1 MNTSF
6 YIARRYLMSKS
17 SNNAINVMSFL
28 AAFGVFVS
36 AAALFVVLSGF
47 AGLKDYT
54 LEFVSYASPDLKV
67 EASLGKNFEL
77 SEDDYKELSS
87 LSDFSSVHK
96 AVQERVLVTTDKNSQ
111 IVLLT
116 GVGGA
121 FPETTIDSLLVKGR
135 WFVENEKEL
144 VVGWGVGNNLG
155 LEVFGNINTP
165 VVFAPKPGSGQILS
179 VDSAFNRSSFLTV
192 GVFELNEE
200 TNNLEVFT
208 SLVAAQKLLGYN
220 SRQITSLNFNFNE
233 SVQENTATEKIKN
246 ILGGSFVYK
255 NRLAQHDTLY
265 KMLNTERAAVYLI
278 FTLVVVIA
286 LFNVIGALIMMILE
300 KRSDLNVLVGLGL
313 LKSQISKV
321 FFYQGLLISV
331 TGSLLGIFFGFFLV
345 LLQDYFSLFMITPL
359 LAYPVSLSVNTFL
372 VVFITVVL
380 LGGLASRIAS
390 SQVVKV
396 LRSKA

>member
-155 LEVFGNINTP
+155 LEVFDNINTP

-208 SLVAAQKLLGYN
+208 SLVVAQKLLGCN
-220 SRQITSLNFNFNE
+220 LPAIIT
-233 SVQENTATEKIKN
+233 
-246 ILGGSFVYK
+246 
-255 NRLAQHDTLY
+255 
-265 KMLNTERAAVYLI
+265 
-278 FTLVVVIA
+278 
-286 LFNVIGALIMMILE
+286 
-300 KRSDLNVLVGLGL
+300 
-313 LKSQISKV
+313 
-321 FFYQGLLISV
+321 
-331 TGSLLGIFFGFFLV
+331 
-345 LLQDYFSLFMITPL
+345 
-359 LAYPVSLSVNTFL
+359 
-372 VVFITVVL
+372 
-380 LGGLASRIAS
+380 
-390 SQVVKV
+390 
-396 LRSKA
+396 

>member
-1 MNTSF
+1 
-6 YIARRYLMSKS
+6 
-17 SNNAINVMSFL
+17 MSFL

-67 EASLGKNFEL
+67 EASLGKSFQV
-77 SEDDYKELSS
+77 SGDDYKELSS

-96 AVQERVLVTTDKNSQ
+96 AVQERVLVATDKNSQ

-121 FPETTIDSLLVKGR
+121 FPESTIDSLLVKGR
-135 WFVENEKEL
+135 WIAENEKEL
-144 VVGWGVGNNLG
+144 VVGWGVGNSLG
-155 LEVFGNINTP
+155 LEVFDNINTP
-165 VVFAPKPGSGQILS
+165 VVFAPKPGSGQVLS

-200 TNNLEVFT
+200 ANNLEAFT
-208 SLVAAQKLLGYN
+208 SLVAAQKLLGYDKL
-220 SRQITSLNFNFNE
+220 QVTSLNFYFDDNTK
-233 SVQENTATEKIKN
+233 ENVAIAKIKN
-246 ILGGSFVYK
+246 ILGDSFIYK

-278 FTLVVVIA
+278 FTLVIIIA
-286 LFNVIGALIMMILE
+286 LFNVVGALIMMILE
-300 KRSDLNVLVGLGL
+300 KRNDLKVLVGLGL

-331 TGSLLGIFFGFFLV
+331 TGSVLGMLFGFFLV
-345 LLQDYFSLFMITPL
+345 LLQDSFSLFMITPL
-359 LAYPVSLSVNTFL
+359 LAYPVSVSANTFM
-372 VVFITVVL
+372 VVFVTVVL
-380 LGGLASRIAS
+380 LGGLASKIAS
-390 SQVVKV
+390 SQVVKA
-396 LRSKA
+396 LRSKD

>member
-1 MNTSF
+1 
-6 YIARRYLMSKS
+6 MSKS

-67 EASLGKNFEL
+67 EASLGKSFQV
-77 SEDDYKELSS
+77 SGDDYKELSS

-96 AVQERVLVTTDKNSQ
+96 AVQERVLVATDKNSQ

-121 FPETTIDSLLVKGR
+121 FPESTIDSLLVKGR
-135 WFVENEKEL
+135 WIAENEKEL
-144 VVGWGVGNNLG
+144 VVGWGVGNSLG
-155 LEVFGNINTP
+155 LEVFDNINTP
-165 VVFAPKPGSGQILS
+165 VVFAPKPGSGQVLS

-200 TNNLEVFT
+200 ANNLEAFT
-208 SLVAAQKLLGYN
+208 SLVAAQKLLGYDKL
-220 SRQITSLNFNFNE
+220 QVTSLNFYFDDNTK
-233 SVQENTATEKIKN
+233 ENVAIAKIKN
-246 ILGGSFVYK
+246 ILGDSFIYK

-278 FTLVVVIA
+278 FTLVIIIA
-286 LFNVIGALIMMILE
+286 LFNVVGALIMMILE
-300 KRSDLNVLVGLGL
+300 KRNDLKVLVGLGL

-331 TGSLLGIFFGFFLV
+331 TGSVLGMLFGFFLV
-345 LLQDYFSLFMITPL
+345 LLQDSFSLFMITPL
-359 LAYPVSLSVNTFL
+359 LAYPVSVSANTFM
-372 VVFITVVL
+372 VVFVTVVL
-380 LGGLASRIAS
+380 LGGLASKIAS
-390 SQVVKV
+390 SQVVKA
-396 LRSKA
+396 LRSKD

>member
-1 MNTSF
+1 
-6 YIARRYLMSKS
+6 
-17 SNNAINVMSFL
+17 MSFL

-67 EASLGKNFEL
+67 EASLGKSFQVSN
-77 SEDDYKELSS
+77 DDYKELSS

-96 AVQERVLVTTDKNSQ
+96 TVQERVLVATDKNSQ

-121 FPETTIDSLLVKGR
+121 FPESTIDSLLVKGR
-135 WFVENEKEL
+135 WIAENEKEL
-144 VVGWGVGNNLG
+144 VVGWGVGNSLG
-155 LEVFGNINTP
+155 LEVFDNINTP
-165 VVFAPKPGSGQILS
+165 VVFAPKPGSGQVLS

-200 TNNLEVFT
+200 ANNLEAFT
-208 SLVAAQKLLGYN
+208 SLVAAQKLLGYDKL
-220 SRQITSLNFNFNE
+220 QVTSLNFYFDDNTK
-233 SVQENTATEKIKN
+233 ENVAIAKIKN
-246 ILGGSFVYK
+246 ILGDSFIYK

-278 FTLVVVIA
+278 FTLVIIIA
-286 LFNVIGALIMMILE
+286 LFNVVGALIMMILE
-300 KRSDLNVLVGLGL
+300 KRNDLKVLVGLGL
-313 LKSQISKV
+313 LKSEISKV

-331 TGSLLGIFFGFFLV
+331 TGSVLGMLFGFFLV
-345 LLQDYFSLFMITPL
+345 LLQDSFSLFMITPL
-359 LAYPVSLSVNTFL
+359 LAYPVSVSANTFV
-372 VVFITVVL
+372 VVFVTVVL
-380 LGGLASRIAS
+380 LGGLASKIAS
-390 SQVVKV
+390 SQVVKA
-396 LRSKA
+396 LRSKD

>member
-1 MNTSF
+1 
-6 YIARRYLMSKS
+6 MSKS

-67 EASLGKNFEL
+67 EASLGKSFQVSN
-77 SEDDYKELSS
+77 DDYKELSS

-96 AVQERVLVTTDKNSQ
+96 AVQERVLVATDKNSQ

-121 FPETTIDSLLVKGR
+121 FPESTIDSLLVKGR
-135 WFVENEKEL
+135 WIAENEKEL
-144 VVGWGVGNNLG
+144 VVGWGVGNSLG
-155 LEVFGNINTP
+155 LEVFDNINTP
-165 VVFAPKPGSGQILS
+165 VVFAPKPGSGQVLS

-200 TNNLEVFT
+200 ANNLEAFT
-208 SLVAAQKLLGYN
+208 SLVAAQKLLGYDKL
-220 SRQITSLNFNFNE
+220 QVTSLNFYFDDNTKE
-233 SVQENTATEKIKN
+233 SVAIAKIKN
-246 ILGGSFVYK
+246 ILGDSFIYK

-278 FTLVVVIA
+278 FTLVIIIA
-286 LFNVIGALIMMILE
+286 LFNVVGALIMMILE
-300 KRSDLNVLVGLGL
+300 KRNDLKVLVGLGL
-313 LKSQISKV
+313 LKSEISKV

-331 TGSLLGIFFGFFLV
+331 TGSVLGMLFGFFLV
-345 LLQDYFSLFMITPL
+345 LLQDSFSLFMITPL
-359 LAYPVSLSVNTFL
+359 LAYPVSVSANTFM
-372 VVFITVVL
+372 VVFVTVVL
-380 LGGLASRIAS
+380 LGGLASKIAS
-390 SQVVKV
+390 SQVVKA
-396 LRSKA
+396 LRSKD

>member
-1 MNTSF
+1 
-6 YIARRYLMSKS
+6 
-17 SNNAINVMSFL
+17 MSFL

-67 EASLGKNFEL
+67 ETSLGKSFQV
-77 SEDDYKELSS
+77 SSDDYKELSS

-96 AVQERVLVTTDKNSQ
+96 AVQERVLVATDKNSQ

-116 GVGGA
+116 GVDGA
-121 FPETTIDSLLVKGR
+121 FPESTIDSLLVKGR
-135 WFVENEKEL
+135 WIAENEKEL
-144 VVGWGVGNNLG
+144 VVGWGVGNSLG
-155 LEVFGNINTP
+155 LEVFDNINTP
-165 VVFAPKPGSGQILS
+165 VVFAPKPGSGQVLS

-200 TNNLEVFT
+200 ANNLEAFT
-208 SLVAAQKLLGYN
+208 SLVAAQKLLGYDKL
-220 SRQITSLNFNFNE
+220 QVTSLNFYFDDNTK
-233 SVQENTATEKIKN
+233 ENVAIAKIKN
-246 ILGGSFVYK
+246 ILGDSFIYK

-278 FTLVVVIA
+278 FTLVIIIA
-286 LFNVIGALIMMILE
+286 LFNVVGALIMMILE
-300 KRSDLNVLVGLGL
+300 KRNDLKVLVGLGL

-331 TGSLLGIFFGFFLV
+331 TGSVLGMLFGFFLV

-359 LAYPVSLSVNTFL
+359 LAYPVSVSANTFM
-372 VVFITVVL
+372 VVFVTVVL
-380 LGGLASRIAS
+380 LGGLASKIAS
-390 SQVVKV
+390 SQAVKA
-396 LRSKA
+396 LRSKD

>member
-1 MNTSF
+1 
-6 YIARRYLMSKS
+6 MSKS

-47 AGLKDYT
+47 AGLKDYA

-67 EASLGKNFEL
+67 EASLGKSFQL

-96 AVQERVLVTTDKNSQ
+96 AVQERVLVATDKNSQ

-116 GVGGA
+116 GVDGA

-135 WFVENEKEL
+135 WFAENEKEL

-155 LEVFGNINTP
+155 LEIFDNINTP
-165 VVFAPKPGSGQILS
+165 VVFAPKPGSGQVLS

-200 TNNLEVFT
+200 ANNLEAFT
-208 SLVAAQKLLGYN
+208 SLVASQKLLGYN
-220 SRQITSLNFNFNE
+220 KLQITSLNFYFDDNTKE
-233 SVQENTATEKIKN
+233 SVAIEKIKT
-246 ILGGSFVYK
+246 ILGGSFIYK

-278 FTLVVVIA
+278 FTFVIIIA
-286 LFNVIGALIMMILE
+286 LFNVVGALIMMILE
-300 KRSDLNVLVGLGL
+300 KRNDLKVLVGLGL

-331 TGSLLGIFFGFFLV
+331 TGSVLGILFGFFLV
-345 LLQDYFSLFMITPL
+345 LLQDSFSLFMITPL
-359 LAYPVSLSVNTFL
+359 LAYPVSVSANTFG
-372 VVFITVVL
+372 VVFVTVVL
-380 LGGLASRIAS
+380 LGGLASKTAS
-390 SQVVKV
+390 SQAVKA
-396 LRSKA
+396 LRSKD

>member
-1 MNTSF
+1 
-6 YIARRYLMSKS
+6 MSKS

-67 EASLGKNFEL
+67 EASLGKSFQV
-77 SEDDYKELSS
+77 SGDDYKELSS

-96 AVQERVLVTTDKNSQ
+96 AVQERVLVATDKNSQ

-121 FPETTIDSLLVKGR
+121 FPESTIDSLLVKGR
-135 WFVENEKEL
+135 WIAENEKEL
-144 VVGWGVGNNLG
+144 VVGWGVGNSLG
-155 LEVFGNINTP
+155 LEVFDNINTP
-165 VVFAPKPGSGQILS
+165 VVFAPKPGSGQVLS

-200 TNNLEVFT
+200 ANNLEAFT
-208 SLVAAQKLLGYN
+208 SLVAAQKLLGYDKL
-220 SRQITSLNFNFNE
+220 QVTSLNFYFDDNTK
-233 SVQENTATEKIKN
+233 ENVAIAKIKN
-246 ILGGSFVYK
+246 ILGDSFIYK

-278 FTLVVVIA
+278 FTLVIIIA
-286 LFNVIGALIMMILE
+286 LFNVVGALIMMILE
-300 KRSDLNVLVGLGL
+300 KRNDLKVLVGLGL

-331 TGSLLGIFFGFFLV
+331 TGSVLGMLFGLFLV
-345 LLQDYFSLFMITPL
+345 LLQDSFSLFMITPL
-359 LAYPVSLSVNTFL
+359 LAYPVSVSANTFM
-372 VVFITVVL
+372 VVFVTVVL
-380 LGGLASRIAS
+380 LGGLASKIAS
-390 SQVVKV
+390 SQVVKA
-396 LRSKA
+396 LRSKD

>member
-1 MNTSF
+1 
-6 YIARRYLMSKS
+6 MSKS

-67 EASLGKNFEL
+67 EASLGKSFQL
-77 SEDDYKELSS
+77 SVDDYKELSS
-87 LSDFSSVHK
+87 FSDFSSVHK
-96 AVQERVLVTTDKNSQ
+96 AVQERVLVATDKNSQ

-121 FPETTIDSLLVKGR
+121 FPKTTIDSLLVKGR
-135 WFVENEKEL
+135 WVAENEKEL

-155 LEVFGNINTP
+155 LEVFDNINTP
-165 VVFAPKPGSGQILS
+165 VVFAPKPGSGQVLS
-179 VDSAFNRSSFLTV
+179 VDGAFNRSSFLTV

-200 TNNLEVFT
+200 ANNLEAFT

-220 SRQITSLNFNFNE
+220 KLQVTSLNFYFDGNAKE
-233 SVQENTATEKIKN
+233 SAAIEKIKN
-246 ILGGSFVYK
+246 ILGDSFIYK

-278 FTLVVVIA
+278 FTLVIIIA
-286 LFNVIGALIMMILE
+286 LFNVVGALIMMILE
-300 KRSDLNVLVGLGL
+300 KRNDLKVLVGLGL

-331 TGSLLGIFFGFFLV
+331 TGSVLGILFGFFLV
-345 LLQDYFSLFMITPL
+345 LLQDSFSLFMITPL
-359 LAYPVSLSVNTFL
+359 LAYPVSVSANTFG
-372 VVFITVVL
+372 VVFVTVVL
-380 LGGLASRIAS
+380 LGGLASKTAS
-390 SQVVKV
+390 SQAVKA
-396 LRSKA
+396 LRSKD

>member
-1 MNTSF
+1 
-6 YIARRYLMSKS
+6 
-17 SNNAINVMSFL
+17 MSFL

-67 EASLGKNFEL
+67 EASLGKSFQVSN
-77 SEDDYKELSS
+77 DDYKELSS

-96 AVQERVLVTTDKNSQ
+96 AVQERVLVATDKNSQ

-121 FPETTIDSLLVKGR
+121 FPESTIDSLLVKGR
-135 WFVENEKEL
+135 WIAENEKEL
-144 VVGWGVGNNLG
+144 VVGWGVGNSLG
-155 LEVFGNINTP
+155 LEVFDNINTP
-165 VVFAPKPGSGQILS
+165 VVFAPKPGSGQVLS

-200 TNNLEVFT
+200 ANNLEAFT
-208 SLVAAQKLLGYN
+208 SLVAAQKLLGYDKL
-220 SRQITSLNFNFNE
+220 QVTSLNFYFDDNTK
-233 SVQENTATEKIKN
+233 ENVAIAKIKN
-246 ILGGSFVYK
+246 ILGDSFIYK

-278 FTLVVVIA
+278 FTLVIIIA
-286 LFNVIGALIMMILE
+286 LFNVVGALIMMILE
-300 KRSDLNVLVGLGL
+300 KRNDLKVLVGLGL

-331 TGSLLGIFFGFFLV
+331 TGSVLGMLFGLFLV
-345 LLQDYFSLFMITPL
+345 LLQDSFSLFMITPL
-359 LAYPVSLSVNTFL
+359 LAYPVSVSANTFM
-372 VVFITVVL
+372 VVFVTVVL
-380 LGGLASRIAS
+380 LGGLASKIAS
-390 SQVVKV
+390 SQVVKA
-396 LRSKA
+396 LRSKD

>member
-1 MNTSF
+1 
-6 YIARRYLMSKS
+6 MSKS

-67 EASLGKNFEL
+67 EASLGKSFQVSN
-77 SEDDYKELSS
+77 DDYKELSS

-96 AVQERVLVTTDKNSQ
+96 AVQERVLVATDKNSQ

-121 FPETTIDSLLVKGR
+121 FPESTIDSLLVKGR
-135 WFVENEKEL
+135 WIAENEKEL
-144 VVGWGVGNNLG
+144 VVGWGVGNSLG
-155 LEVFGNINTP
+155 LEVFDNINTP
-165 VVFAPKPGSGQILS
+165 VVFAPKPGSGQVLS

-200 TNNLEVFT
+200 ANNLEAFT
-208 SLVAAQKLLGYN
+208 SLVAAQKLLGYDKL
-220 SRQITSLNFNFNE
+220 QVTSLNFYFDDNTK
-233 SVQENTATEKIKN
+233 ENVAIAKIKN
-246 ILGGSFVYK
+246 ILGDSFIYK

-278 FTLVVVIA
+278 FTLVIIIA
-286 LFNVIGALIMMILE
+286 LFNVVGALIMMILE
-300 KRSDLNVLVGLGL
+300 KRNDLKVLVGLGL

-331 TGSLLGIFFGFFLV
+331 TGSVLGMLFGLFLV
-345 LLQDYFSLFMITPL
+345 LLQDSFSLFMITPL
-359 LAYPVSLSVNTFL
+359 LAYPVSVSANTFM
-372 VVFITVVL
+372 VVFVTVVL
-380 LGGLASRIAS
+380 LGGLASKIAS
-390 SQVVKV
+390 SQVVKA
-396 LRSKA
+396 LRSKD

>member
-1 MNTSF
+1 
-6 YIARRYLMSKS
+6 
-17 SNNAINVMSFL
+17 MSFL

-67 EASLGKNFEL
+67 EASLGKSFQVSN
-77 SEDDYKELSS
+77 DDYKELSS

-96 AVQERVLVTTDKNSQ
+96 AVQERVLVATDKNSQ

-121 FPETTIDSLLVKGR
+121 FPESTIDSLLVKGR
-135 WFVENEKEL
+135 WIAENEKEL
-144 VVGWGVGNNLG
+144 VVGWGVGNSLG
-155 LEVFGNINTP
+155 LEVFDNINTP
-165 VVFAPKPGSGQILS
+165 VVFAPKPGSGQVLS

-200 TNNLEVFT
+200 ANNLEAFT
-208 SLVAAQKLLGYN
+208 SLVAAQKLLGYDKL
-220 SRQITSLNFNFNE
+220 QVTSLNFYFDDNTK
-233 SVQENTATEKIKN
+233 ENVAIAKIKN
-246 ILGGSFVYK
+246 ILGDSFIYK

-278 FTLVVVIA
+278 FTLVIIIA
-286 LFNVIGALIMMILE
+286 LFNVVGALIMMILE
-300 KRSDLNVLVGLGL
+300 KRNDLKVLVGLGL
-313 LKSQISKV
+313 LKSEISKV

-331 TGSLLGIFFGFFLV
+331 TGSVLGMLFGFFLV
-345 LLQDYFSLFMITPL
+345 LLQDSFSLFMITPL
-359 LAYPVSLSVNTFL
+359 LAYPVSVSANTFM
-372 VVFITVVL
+372 VVFVTVVL
-380 LGGLASRIAS
+380 LGGLASKIAS
-390 SQVVKV
+390 SQVVKA
-396 LRSKA
+396 LRSKD

>member
-6 YIARRYLMSKS
+6 YIARRYLVSKS

-67 EASLGKNFEL
+67 EASLGKSFQVSNN
-77 SEDDYKELSS
+77 DYKELSS

-96 AVQERVLVTTDKNSQ
+96 AVQERVLVATEKNSQ

-116 GVGGA
+116 GVDGA

-155 LEVFGNINTP
+155 LEVFDNINTP
-165 VVFAPKPGSGQILS
+165 VVFAPKPGSGQVLS

-200 TNNLEVFT
+200 ANNLEAFT

-220 SRQITSLNFNFNE
+220 KLQVTSLNFYFDDNTK
-233 SVQENTATEKIKN
+233 ENVAIEKIKT
-246 ILGGSFVYK
+246 ILGGSFIYK

-278 FTLVVVIA
+278 FTLVIIIA
-286 LFNVIGALIMMILE
+286 LFNVVGALIMMILE
-300 KRSDLNVLVGLGL
+300 KRNDLKVLVGLGL

-331 TGSLLGIFFGFFLV
+331 TGSVLGMLFGFFLV
-345 LLQDYFSLFMITPL
+345 LLQDSFSLFMITPL
-359 LAYPVSLSVNTFL
+359 LAYPVSLSANTFG

-380 LGGLASRIAS
+380 LGGLASKIAS
-390 SQVVKV
+390 SQAVKA
-396 LRSKA
+396 LRSKD

>member
-54 LEFVSYASPDLKV
+54 LEFISYASPDLKV
-67 EASLGKNFEL
+67 EASLGKSFQV
-77 SEDDYKELSS
+77 SSDDYKELSS

-96 AVQERVLVTTDKNSQ
+96 AVQERVLVATDKNSQ

-116 GVGGA
+116 GVDGA
-121 FPETTIDSLLVKGR
+121 FPKTTIDSLLVKGR
-135 WFVENEKEL
+135 WVAENEKEL
-144 VVGWGVGNNLG
+144 VVGWGVGNSLG
-155 LEVFGNINTP
+155 LEVFDNINAP
-165 VVFAPKPGSGQILS
+165 VVFAPKPGSGQVLS

-200 TNNLEVFT
+200 AANLEAFT

-220 SRQITSLNFNFNE
+220 KLQVTSLNFYFNDNTKE
-233 SVQENTATEKIKN
+233 SVAMVKIKN
-246 ILGGSFVYK
+246 ILGDSFIYK

-278 FTLVVVIA
+278 FTLVIIIA
-286 LFNVIGALIMMILE
+286 LFNVVGALIMMILE
-300 KRSDLNVLVGLGL
+300 KRNDLKVLVGLGF

-331 TGSLLGIFFGFFLV
+331 TGSVLGMLFGFFLV
-345 LLQDYFSLFMITPL
+345 LLQDSFSLFMITPL
-359 LAYPVSLSVNTFL
+359 LAYPVSVSANTF
-372 VVFITVVL
+372 VIVFATVVL
-380 LGGLASRIAS
+380 LGGLASKTAS
-390 SQVVKV
+390 SQAVKA
-396 LRSKA
+396 LRSKD

>member
-1 MNTSF
+1 
-6 YIARRYLMSKS
+6 
-17 SNNAINVMSFL
+17 MSFL

-67 EASLGKNFEL
+67 EASLGKSFQVSN
-77 SEDDYKELSS
+77 DDYKELSS

-96 AVQERVLVTTDKNSQ
+96 AVQERVLVATDKNSQ

-116 GVGGA
+116 GVDGA
-121 FPETTIDSLLVKGR
+121 FPKTTIDSLLVKGR
-135 WFVENEKEL
+135 WIAKNEKEL
-144 VVGWGVGNNLG
+144 VVGWGVGNSLG
-155 LEVFGNINTP
+155 LEVFDNINTP
-165 VVFAPKPGSGQILS
+165 VVFAPKPGSGQVLS

-200 TNNLEVFT
+200 ANNLEAFT
-208 SLVAAQKLLGYN
+208 SLVAAQKLLGYDKL
-220 SRQITSLNFNFNE
+220 QVTSLNFYFDDNTKE
-233 SVQENTATEKIKN
+233 SVAVAKIKN
-246 ILGGSFVYK
+246 ILGDSFVYK

-278 FTLVVVIA
+278 FTLVIIIA
-286 LFNVIGALIMMILE
+286 LFNVVGALIMMILE
-300 KRSDLNVLVGLGL
+300 KRNDLKVLVGLGL

-331 TGSLLGIFFGFFLV
+331 TGSVLGMLFGFFLV
-345 LLQDYFSLFMITPL
+345 LLQDSFSLFMITPL
-359 LAYPVSLSVNTFL
+359 LAYPVSVSANTF
-372 VVFITVVL
+372 VIVFATVVL

-390 SQVVKV
+390 SQAVKA
-396 LRSKA
+396 LRSKD

>member
-1 MNTSF
+1 
-6 YIARRYLMSKS
+6 MSKS

-47 AGLKDYT
+47 AGLKDYS

-67 EASLGKNFEL
+67 EASLGKSFQL

-87 LSDFSSVHK
+87 FSDFSSVHK
-96 AVQERVLVTTDKNSQ
+96 AVQERVLVATDKNSQ

-116 GVGGA
+116 GVDGA

-135 WFVENEKEL
+135 WFAENEKEL

-155 LEVFGNINTP
+155 LEIFDNINTP
-165 VVFAPKPGSGQILS
+165 VVFAPKPGSGQVLS

-200 TNNLEVFT
+200 ANNLEAFT

-220 SRQITSLNFNFNE
+220 KLQITSLNFYFDDNTKE
-233 SVQENTATEKIKN
+233 SVAIEKIKT
-246 ILGGSFVYK
+246 ILGGSFIYK

-278 FTLVVVIA
+278 FTLVIIIA
-286 LFNVIGALIMMILE
+286 LFNVVGALIMMILE
-300 KRSDLNVLVGLGL
+300 KRNDLKVLVGLGL

-331 TGSLLGIFFGFFLV
+331 TGSVLGILFGFFLV
-345 LLQDYFSLFMITPL
+345 LLQDSFSLFMITPL
-359 LAYPVSLSVNTFL
+359 LAYPVSVSANTFG

-380 LGGLASRIAS
+380 LGGLASKTAS
-390 SQVVKV
+390 SQAVKA
-396 LRSKA
+396 LRSKD

>member
-1 MNTSF
+1 
-6 YIARRYLMSKS
+6 MSKS

-67 EASLGKNFEL
+67 EASLGKSFQL

-87 LSDFSSVHK
+87 FSDFSSVHK
-96 AVQERVLVTTDKNSQ
+96 AVQERVLVATDKNSQ

-116 GVGGA
+116 GVDGA

-135 WFVENEKEL
+135 WFAENEKEL

-155 LEVFGNINTP
+155 LEVFDNINTP
-165 VVFAPKPGSGQILS
+165 VVFAPKPGSGQVLS

-200 TNNLEVFT
+200 ANNLEAFT
-208 SLVAAQKLLGYN
+208 SLVASQKLLGYN
-220 SRQITSLNFNFNE
+220 KLQITSLNFYFDDNTKE
-233 SVQENTATEKIKN
+233 SVAIEKIKT
-246 ILGGSFVYK
+246 ILGGSFIYK

-278 FTLVVVIA
+278 FTLVIIIA
-286 LFNVIGALIMMILE
+286 LFNVVGALIMMILE
-300 KRSDLNVLVGLGL
+300 KRNDLKVLVGLGL

-331 TGSLLGIFFGFFLV
+331 TGSVLGILFGFFLV
-345 LLQDYFSLFMITPL
+345 LLQDNFSLFMITPL
-359 LAYPVSLSVNTFL
+359 LAYPVSVSANTFG
-372 VVFITVVL
+372 VVFVTVVL
-380 LGGLASRIAS
+380 LGGLASKTAS
-390 SQVVKV
+390 SQAVKA
-396 LRSKA
+396 LRSKD

>member
-1 MNTSF
+1 
-6 YIARRYLMSKS
+6 MSKS

-54 LEFVSYASPDLKV
+54 LEFISYASPDLKV
-67 EASLGKNFEL
+67 EASLGKSFQV
-77 SEDDYKELSS
+77 SSDDYKELSS

-96 AVQERVLVTTDKNSQ
+96 AVQERVLVATDKNSQ

-116 GVGGA
+116 GVDGA
-121 FPETTIDSLLVKGR
+121 FPKTTIDSLLVKGR
-135 WFVENEKEL
+135 WVAENEKEL
-144 VVGWGVGNNLG
+144 VVGWGVGNSLG
-155 LEVFGNINTP
+155 LEVFDNINAP
-165 VVFAPKPGSGQILS
+165 VVFAPKPGSGQVLS

-200 TNNLEVFT
+200 AANLEAFT

-220 SRQITSLNFNFNE
+220 KLQVTSLNFYFNDNTKE
-233 SVQENTATEKIKN
+233 SVAMVKIKN
-246 ILGGSFVYK
+246 ILGDSFIYK

-278 FTLVVVIA
+278 FTLVIIIA
-286 LFNVIGALIMMILE
+286 LFNVVGALIMMILE
-300 KRSDLNVLVGLGL
+300 KRNDLKVLVGLGF

-331 TGSLLGIFFGFFLV
+331 TGSVLGMLFGFFLV
-345 LLQDYFSLFMITPL
+345 LLQDSFSLFMITPL
-359 LAYPVSLSVNTFL
+359 LAYPVSVSANTFM
-372 VVFITVVL
+372 VVFVTVVL
-380 LGGLASRIAS
+380 LGGLASKIAS
-390 SQVVKV
+390 SQVVKA
-396 LRSKA
+396 LRSKD

>member
-1 MNTSF
+1 
-6 YIARRYLMSKS
+6 MSKS

-47 AGLKDYT
+47 AGLKDYA

-67 EASLGKNFEL
+67 EASLGKSFQL

-87 LSDFSSVHK
+87 FSDFSSVHK
-96 AVQERVLVTTDKNSQ
+96 AVQERVLVATDKNSQ

-116 GVGGA
+116 GVDGA

-135 WFVENEKEL
+135 WFAENEKEL

-155 LEVFGNINTP
+155 LEIFDNINTP
-165 VVFAPKPGSGQILS
+165 VVFAPKPGSGQVLS

-200 TNNLEVFT
+200 ANNLEAFT
-208 SLVAAQKLLGYN
+208 SLVASQKLLGYN
-220 SRQITSLNFNFNE
+220 KLQITSLNFYFDDNTK
-233 SVQENTATEKIKN
+233 ENVAIEKIKT
-246 ILGGSFVYK
+246 ILGGSFIYK

-278 FTLVVVIA
+278 FTFVIIIA
-286 LFNVIGALIMMILE
+286 LFNVVGALIMMILE
-300 KRSDLNVLVGLGL
+300 KRNDLKVLVGLGL

-331 TGSLLGIFFGFFLV
+331 TGSVLGILFGFFLV
-345 LLQDYFSLFMITPL
+345 LLQDSFSLFMITPL
-359 LAYPVSLSVNTFL
+359 LAYPVSVSANTFG
-372 VVFITVVL
+372 VVFVTVVL
-380 LGGLASRIAS
+380 LGGLASKTAS
-390 SQVVKV
+390 SQAVKA
-396 LRSKA
+396 LRSKD

>member
-1 MNTSF
+1 
-6 YIARRYLMSKS
+6 
-17 SNNAINVMSFL
+17 MSFL

-67 EASLGKNFEL
+67 EASLGKSFQL
-77 SEDDYKELSS
+77 SKDDYKELSS
-87 LSDFSSVHK
+87 LSVFSRVHK

-116 GVGGA
+116 GVDNG
-121 FPETTIDSLLVKGR
+121 FPESTIDSLLVKGR
-135 WFVENEKEL
+135 WFTENEKEL

-155 LEVFGNINTP
+155 LEVFDNISPP
-165 VVFAPKPGSGQILS
+165 VIFAPKPGSGQVLS

-200 TNNLEVFT
+200 ANNLEAFT

-220 SRQITSLNFNFNE
+220 KLQVTSLNFYFDGNTK
-233 SVQENTATEKIKN
+233 ENVAIEKIKN
-246 ILGGSFVYK
+246 ILGDSFIYK

-278 FTLVVVIA
+278 FTLVIIIA
-286 LFNVIGALIMMILE
+286 LFNVVGALIMMILE
-300 KRSDLNVLVGLGL
+300 KRNDLKVLVGVGL

-331 TGSLLGIFFGFFLV
+331 TGSVLGILFGFFLV
-345 LLQDYFSLFMITPL
+345 LLQDSFSLFMITPL
-359 LAYPVSLSVNTFL
+359 LAYPVSVSANTFG
-372 VVFITVVL
+372 VVFVTVVL
-380 LGGLASRIAS
+380 LGGLASKIAS
-390 SQVVKV
+390 SQAVKA
-396 LRSKA
+396 LRSKD

>member
-6 YIARRYLMSKS
+6 YIARRYLVSKS

-67 EASLGKNFEL
+67 EASLGKSFQVSN
-77 SEDDYKELSS
+77 DDYKELSS

-96 AVQERVLVTTDKNSQ
+96 AVQERVLVATDKNSQ

-116 GVGGA
+116 GVDGA

-135 WFVENEKEL
+135 WVAENEKEL

-155 LEVFGNINTP
+155 LEVFDNINAP
-165 VVFAPKPGSGQILS
+165 VVFAPKPGSGQVLS

-192 GVFELNEE
+192 GVFEINEE
-200 TNNLEVFT
+200 VNNLEAFT

-220 SRQITSLNFNFNE
+220 RLQVSSLNFYFDD
-233 SVQENTATEKIKN
+233 NTKEKAAIEKIKT
-246 ILGGSFVYK
+246 ILGGSFIYK

-278 FTLVVVIA
+278 FTLVIIIA
-286 LFNVIGALIMMILE
+286 LFNVVGALIMMILE
-300 KRSDLNVLVGLGL
+300 KRNDLKVLVGLGL

-331 TGSLLGIFFGFFLV
+331 TGSVLGILFGFFLV
-345 LLQDYFSLFMITPL
+345 LLQDSFSLFMITPL
-359 LAYPVSLSVNTFL
+359 LAYPVSVSANTFG

-380 LGGLASRIAS
+380 LGGLASKTAS
-390 SQVVKV
+390 SQAVKA
-396 LRSKA
+396 LRSKD

>member
-6 YIARRYLMSKS
+6 YIARRYLISKS

-67 EASLGKNFEL
+67 EASLGKSFQV
-77 SEDDYKELSS
+77 SGDDYKELSS

-96 AVQERVLVTTDKNSQ
+96 AVQERVLVATDKNSQ

-121 FPETTIDSLLVKGR
+121 FPESTIDSLLVKGR
-135 WFVENEKEL
+135 WIAENEKEL
-144 VVGWGVGNNLG
+144 VVGWGVGNSLG
-155 LEVFGNINTP
+155 LEVFDNINTP
-165 VVFAPKPGSGQILS
+165 VVFAPKPGSGQVLS

-200 TNNLEVFT
+200 ANNLEAFT
-208 SLVAAQKLLGYN
+208 SLVAAQKLLGYDKL
-220 SRQITSLNFNFNE
+220 QVTSLNFYFDDNTK
-233 SVQENTATEKIKN
+233 ENVAIAKIKN
-246 ILGGSFVYK
+246 ILGDSFIYK

-278 FTLVVVIA
+278 FTLVIIIA
-286 LFNVIGALIMMILE
+286 LFNVVGALIMMILE
-300 KRSDLNVLVGLGL
+300 KRNDLKVLVGLGL

-331 TGSLLGIFFGFFLV
+331 TGSVLGMLFGFFLV
-345 LLQDYFSLFMITPL
+345 LLQDSFSLFMITPL
-359 LAYPVSLSVNTFL
+359 LAYPVSVSANTFM
-372 VVFITVVL
+372 VVFVTVVL
-380 LGGLASRIAS
+380 LGGLASKIAS
-390 SQVVKV
+390 SQVVKA
-396 LRSKA
+396 LRSKD

>member
-1 MNTSF
+1 
-6 YIARRYLMSKS
+6 MSKS

-54 LEFVSYASPDLKV
+54 LEFISYASPDLKV
-67 EASLGKNFEL
+67 EASLGKSFQV
-77 SEDDYKELSS
+77 SSDDYKELSS

-96 AVQERVLVTTDKNSQ
+96 AVQERVLVATDKNSQ

-116 GVGGA
+116 GVDGA
-121 FPETTIDSLLVKGR
+121 FPKTTIDSLLVKGR
-135 WFVENEKEL
+135 WVAENEKEL
-144 VVGWGVGNNLG
+144 VVGWGVGNSLG
-155 LEVFGNINTP
+155 LEVFDNINAP
-165 VVFAPKPGSGQILS
+165 VVFAPKPGSGQVLS

-200 TNNLEVFT
+200 AANLEAFT

-220 SRQITSLNFNFNE
+220 KLQVTSLNFYFNDNTKE
-233 SVQENTATEKIKN
+233 SVAMVKIKN
-246 ILGGSFVYK
+246 ILGDSFIYK

-278 FTLVVVIA
+278 FTLVIIIA
-286 LFNVIGALIMMILE
+286 LFNVVGALIMMILE
-300 KRSDLNVLVGLGL
+300 KRNDLKVLVGLGF

-331 TGSLLGIFFGFFLV
+331 TGSVLGMLFGFFLV
-345 LLQDYFSLFMITPL
+345 LLQDSFSLFMITPL
-359 LAYPVSLSVNTFL
+359 LAYPVSVSANTF
-372 VVFITVVL
+372 VIVFATVVL
-380 LGGLASRIAS
+380 LGGLASKTAS
-390 SQVVKV
+390 SQAVKA
-396 LRSKA
+396 LRSKD

>member
-1 MNTSF
+1 
-6 YIARRYLMSKS
+6 
-17 SNNAINVMSFL
+17 MSFL

-54 LEFVSYASPDLKV
+54 LEFISYASPDLKV
-67 EASLGKNFEL
+67 EASLGKSFQV
-77 SEDDYKELSS
+77 SSDDYKELSS

-96 AVQERVLVTTDKNSQ
+96 AVQERVLVATDKNSQ

-116 GVGGA
+116 GVDGA
-121 FPETTIDSLLVKGR
+121 FPKTTIDSLLVKGR
-135 WFVENEKEL
+135 WVAENEKEL
-144 VVGWGVGNNLG
+144 VVGWGVGNSLG
-155 LEVFGNINTP
+155 LEVFDNINAP
-165 VVFAPKPGSGQILS
+165 VVFAPKPGSGQVLS

-200 TNNLEVFT
+200 AANLEAFT

-220 SRQITSLNFNFNE
+220 KLQVTSLNFYFNDNTKE
-233 SVQENTATEKIKN
+233 SVAMVKIKN
-246 ILGGSFVYK
+246 ILGDSFIYK

-278 FTLVVVIA
+278 FTLVIIIA
-286 LFNVIGALIMMILE
+286 LFNVVGALIMMILE
-300 KRSDLNVLVGLGL
+300 KRNDLKVLVGLGF

-331 TGSLLGIFFGFFLV
+331 TGSVLGMLFGFFLV
-345 LLQDYFSLFMITPL
+345 LLQDSFSLFMITPL
-359 LAYPVSLSVNTFL
+359 LAYPVSVSANTF
-372 VVFITVVL
+372 VIVFATVVL
-380 LGGLASRIAS
+380 LGGLASKTAS
-390 SQVVKV
+390 SQAVKA
-396 LRSKA
+396 LRSKD

>member
-1 MNTSF
+1 
-6 YIARRYLMSKS
+6 MSKS

-36 AAALFVVLSGF
+36 AAALFIVLSGF

-67 EASLGKNFEL
+67 EASLGKKFQL
-77 SEDDYKELSS
+77 SEDDYIELSS
-87 LSDFSSVHK
+87 LSGFSSIHK

-116 GVGGA
+116 GVDNG
-121 FPETTIDSLLVKGR
+121 FPKTTIDSLLAKGR
-135 WFVENEKEL
+135 WFAENEKEL

-155 LEVFGNINTP
+155 LEVFDNINTP
-165 VVFAPKPGSGQILS
+165 VVFAPKPGSGQVLS
-179 VDSAFNRSSFLTV
+179 VDGAFNRSSFLTV

-200 TNNLEVFT
+200 ANNLEAFT

-220 SRQITSLNFNFNE
+220 KLQVTSLNFYFDGNAKE
-233 SVQENTATEKIKN
+233 SAAIEKIKN
-246 ILGGSFVYK
+246 ILGDSFIYK

-278 FTLVVVIA
+278 FTLVIVIA
-286 LFNVIGALIMMILE
+286 LFNVVGALIMMILE
-300 KRSDLNVLVGLGL
+300 KRNDLKVLVGLGL

-331 TGSLLGIFFGFFLV
+331 TGSVLGIVFGFFLV
-345 LLQDYFSLFMITPL
+345 LLQDSFSLFMITPL
-359 LAYPVSLSVNTFL
+359 LAYPVSISFNTF
-372 VVFITVVL
+372 VIVFVTVVL

-390 SQVVKV
+390 SQAVKA
-396 LRSKA
+396 LRSKG